1 MSVSKWRRRRS
12 LPLPR
17 ALLLLIVLSA
27 CASGTT
33 EVPGVAAAPP
43 CPAWVDF
50 PADHH
55 SNAGSPYLGCTN
67 AANLR
72 SMVANPNDLQQGRS
86 LGPAD
91 GERETNAV
99 RTYEQGQVKNFSDQ
113 NAPRPFFVLPG
124 ATTGGSQ

>member
-1 MSVSKWRRRRS
+1 MSVPKRRRRRVLR
-12 LPLPR
+12 LPQAMLM
-17 ALLLLIVLSA
+17 LLALSA

-33 EVPGVAAAPP
+33 EVPGVTAPPP
-43 CPAWVDF
+43 CPSWVNF
-50 PADHH
+50 PADDH
-55 SNAGSPYLGCTN
+55 SNAGSVYLGCTN

-72 SMVANPNDLQQGRS
+72 GMVANPNDLTQGRP

-99 RTYEQGQVKNFSDQ
+99 RTYEQGQVKDFGDQ
-113 NAPRPFFVLPG
+113 NAPRPLFVMPG

>member
-1 MSVSKWRRRRS
+1 MSVPMLHRRRS
-12 LPLPR
+12 RL
-17 ALLLLIVLSA
+17 ALQAVLLSLALSA
-27 CASGTT
+27 CATGTT
-33 EVPGVAAAPP
+33 EVPGVAAPPP
-43 CPAWVDF
+43 CPSWVDF
-50 PADHH
+50 PADDH

-72 SMVANPNDLQQGRS
+72 SMVANPNDLKQGRP

-99 RTYEQGQVKNFSDQ
+99 RTYEQGQVKDFTDQ
-113 NAPRPFFVLPG
+113 NAPRPLFVLPG